1 MSNSN
6 SPQTLDFTNERGATR
21 STWIALALVIAI
33 IGWMGSSFVFPAQDV
48 DETYPISTDK
58 ISLVAVAVYPSTAEN
73 VTKFFSAEGQALPDR
88 ETSIRAETTGSIR
101 EVLVSKG
108 DTVMAGDIIARFDI
122 VQNEADLNRAQEEL
136 VRAQRE
142 FDNAEAL
149 VGRGV
154 ATNDRLSQARATL
167 ASAQASVTSA
177 QKAFENS
184 EITAAFGGR
193 VEALDVNTGEFV
205 AAGSEIGRIVDNTP
219 LTVTI
224 QVPQQSLHNIVAG
237 AKADVTFITGE
248 ELTGTVDFVG
258 TSADAATRTFLAEIT
273 VENDDGAVPA
283 GVSAQIRIP
292 IGDTT
297 AHFLSPAILSLGT
310 DGTLGV
316 KTVDADN
323 KVVFTAVTIE
333 RAQTDGV
340 WVSGLPDAVDI
351 ITIGQGYVNN
361 GETVDPKSETELAE
375 ATK

>member
-6 SPQTLDFTNERGATR
+6 SPQMLDFTNERGATR

-33 IGWMGSSFVFPAQDV
+33 IGWMGSGLVLPAQV
-48 DETYPISTDK
+48 EEAPIVAEK
-58 ISLVAVAVYPSTAEN
+58 ISLVAVAVAPSTAET

-224 QVPQQSLHNIVAG
+224 QVPQQSLRNIVAG

-258 TSADAATRTFLAEIT
+258 TSADAETRTFLAEIT

-292 IGDTT
+292 VGDAT

>member
-33 IGWMGSSFVFPAQDV
+33 IGWMTSGYFFPAQEEADLF
-48 DETYPISTDK
+48 PISVDK
-58 ISLVAVAVYPSTAEN
+58 ISLVAVAVTPSTAEN

-108 DTVMAGDIIARFDI
+108 GTVMAGDIIARFDI

-142 FDNAEAL
+142 FDNAQAL

-224 QVPQQSLHNIVAG
+224 QVPQQSLRNIVAG

-316 KTVDADN
+316 KTVDSDN

>member
-21 STWIALALVIAI
+21 STWIALALAIAI

-58 ISLVAVAVYPSTAEN
+58 ISLVAVAVSPSTAEN

-224 QVPQQSLHNIVAG
+224 QVPQQSLRNIVAG

>member
-58 ISLVAVAVYPSTAEN
+58 ISLVAVAVSPSTAEN

-224 QVPQQSLHNIVAG
+224 QVPQQSLRNIVAG

-258 TSADAATRTFLAEIT
+258 TSANAATRTFLAEIT

-297 AHFLSPAILSLGT
+297 AHFLSPAIMSLGT

>member
-21 STWIALALVIAI
+21 STWIALALAIAI

-48 DETYPISTDK
+48 DETYPVSTDK
-58 ISLVAVAVYPSTAEN
+58 ISLVAVAVSPSTAEN

-224 QVPQQSLHNIVAG
+224 QVPQQSLRNIVAG

>member
-58 ISLVAVAVYPSTAEN
+58 ISLVAVAVSPSTAEN

-88 ETSIRAETTGSIR
+88 ETSIRSETTGSIR

>member
-58 ISLVAVAVYPSTAEN
+58 ISLVAVAVSPSTAEN

-224 QVPQQSLHNIVAG
+224 QVPQQSLRNIVAG

>member
-21 STWIALALVIAI
+21 STWIALALAIAI

-58 ISLVAVAVYPSTAEN
+58 ISLVAVAVSPSTAEN

-142 FDNAEAL
+142 SDNAEAL

-193 VEALDVNTGEFV
+193 VEALDLNTGEFV

-224 QVPQQSLHNIVAG
+224 QVPQQSLRNIVAG

-297 AHFLSPAILSLGT
+297 AHFLSPAVLSLGT

>member
-33 IGWMGSSFVFPAQDV
+33 IGWMTSGYFFPAQEEADLF
-48 DETYPISTDK
+48 PISVDK
-58 ISLVAVAVYPSTAEN
+58 ISLVAVAVTPSTAEN

-108 DTVMAGDIIARFDI
+108 GTVMAGDIIARFDI

-142 FDNAEAL
+142 FDNAQAL

-224 QVPQQSLHNIVAG
+224 QVPQQSLRNIVAG

-292 IGDTT
+292 VGDAT

>member
-58 ISLVAVAVYPSTAEN
+58 ISLVAVAVTPSTAEN

-224 QVPQQSLHNIVAG
+224 QVPQQSLRNIVAG

>member
-33 IGWMGSSFVFPAQDV
+33 IGWMTSGYFFPAQEEADLF
-48 DETYPISTDK
+48 PISIDK
-58 ISLVAVAVYPSTAEN
+58 ISLVAVAVTPSTAEN

-108 DTVMAGDIIARFDI
+108 DTVMEGDILARFDI

-167 ASAQASVTSA
+167 ASAQASITYA

-224 QVPQQSLHNIVAG
+224 RVPQQSLRNIVAG
-237 AKADVTFITGE
+237 AKADMTFITGE